1 MKMAKKRSET
11 KVKKKKKTWIKI
23 LAPELFGNKE
33 IGETLVSEPEEAL
46 DRVVEVY
53 LFNLTMNVKHQEGK
67 MIFKIVEVR
76 GDEALTKVIGY
87 EMINAFVKR
96 IVKKKTDRIDISEV
110 FMTKDKEI
118 LRIKPLVITASNT
131 SYSVRKSIRH
141 LLSEFLRNKLEN
153 LTYEGFLKEFISGKL
168 EREMFDEVSKIYPIK
183 YAKIRKFELL
193 EGLEKDKFLRI
204 FESLYQEK

>member
-1 MKMAKKRSET
+1 MAKKRSET

>member
-1 MKMAKKRSET
+1 MKMARKKGET

-23 LAPELFGNKE
+23 LAPELFANKE

-53 LFNLTMNVKHQEGK
+53 LFNLTMNIKHQEGK
-67 MIFKIVEVR
+67 MIFKITEVR

-96 IVKKKTDRIDISEV
+96 IVKKRTDRIDISEV
-110 FMTKDKEI
+110 FMSKDKEI
-118 LRIKPLVITASNT
+118 IRIKPLIITNSNT

-141 LLSEFLRNKLEN
+141 VLSEFLRKKLEN
-153 LTYEGFLKEFISGKL
+153 LTYEGFLKEFISGK
-168 EREMFDEVSKIYPIK
+168 
-183 YAKIRKFELL
+183 
-193 EGLEKDKFLRI
+193 
-204 FESLYQEK
+204 

>member
-1 MKMAKKRSET
+1 MARKKSDT
-11 KVKKKKKTWIKI
+11 KVKKKKKIWVKI
-23 LAPELFGNKE
+23 LAPEIFGNKE
-33 IGETLVSEPEEAL
+33 IGETLVSEPEDAL

-96 IVKKKTDRIDISEV
+96 IVKKRTDRIDVSEV
-110 FMTKDKEI
+110 FMTKDKEV
-118 LRIKPLVITASNT
+118 LRIKPLIITASNT
-131 SYSVRKSIRH
+131 SYSVRKAIRH
-141 LLSEFLRNKLEN
+141 LVSEFLRKKLES
-153 LTYEGFLKEFISGKL
+153 LTYEGFLKEFISGKF
-168 EREMFDEVSKIYPIK
+168 ERELFDEVSKIYPVK

-193 EGLEKDKFLRI
+193 EGLEKEKFLRI
-204 FESLYQEK
+204 FETLYGNNK